1 MKWSEKAAASRKS
14 TARPVLR
21 EQKFLNI
28 EPSESLG
35 NAMDTYRL
43 FVAIRPSSDIVE
55 KLTQLQI
62 GVPDAKWSGPEKFHI
77 TLGFFGDLTGE
88 QAELLD
94 QQLATIR
101 QGSFDVILAGA
112 GHYGRAE
119 PHSIW
124 IGAEDNPDLDKLAK
138 TIRRTARDC
147 RIEMDKREFRPHVT
161 LAYLRAFPDVLA
173 VAEWE
178 QRHNSFRSEPFWVD
192 QFFLY
197 SSRRRQGGSNI
208 YNIEASYPLIG

>member
-1 MKWSEKAAASRKS
+1 
-14 TARPVLR
+14 
-21 EQKFLNI
+21 
-28 EPSESLG
+28 
-35 NAMDTYRL
+35 MDTYRL
-43 FVAIRPSSDIVE
+43 FAAIRPPSEIVE
-55 KLTQLQI
+55 KLSHLQK

-94 QQLATIR
+94 QHLATIR
-101 QGSFDVILAGA
+101 QGSFEVSLAGT

-124 IGAEDNPDLDKLAK
+124 IGVEDNPELTKLAK
-138 TIRRTARDC
+138 AVRKVARDC
-147 RIEMDKREFRPHVT
+147 RIEMDKREFQPHVT

-178 QRHNSFRSEPFWVD
+178 QSHSGFRCPPFWVD
-192 QFFLY
+192 EFLLY
-197 SSRRRQGGSNI
+197 SSRRRQGSSNV
-208 YNIEASYPLIG
+208 YTVEADYPLRS